1 MLKTVEYKA
10 DFCVVGGGMAG
21 ICAAVAAARRGV
33 NVVLMND
40 RPMLGGNASSEIRM
54 WVCGAQG
61 DNVAETG
68 IPEEIF
74 MENLRANPYKL
85 YPVFDGILWELVK
98 KEKNITLLM
107 NCTCMQ
113 AETDGGRIKNV
124 TGWQMTT
131 QTFCKVIAQNFADCS
146 GDSILAPLTG
156 AEYRVGRE
164 AADEFGENVGAK
176 KADKKTMGNSCLIQ
190 AHKGTKSVT
199 FTAPSFAK
207 KLTEADVRYRCPHM
221 DSAYENFWY
230 LELGG
235 EQDTIGDAERIRD
248 ELIALAFG
256 MWDYIKNSGR
266 FSDAALWQLDF
277 IGFLPG
283 KRESRR
289 MVGKVMVTQNDIIS
303 DRAFPDVAAYGG
315 WPLDDHDPAGFYY
328 DGHPNTSYDTPA
340 CYAIPYRAL
349 YSANVE
355 NLFFAGRNISMTHA
369 AMSSARVMA
378 TCALCGQAVG
388 TAAAVTKKYGC
399 TPDGVYE
406 NHLDELQENLLWDD
420 CMLPHHPRVPA
431 ALTKNAALTVNG
443 KKDEKAECLR
453 DGNDRENV
461 YECEPFDVIEYR
473 FASPVPVEEV
483 RIIFDSDLNRQTL
496 PGDRCE
502 RTHMTRCNLLPDSP
516 VMHLPATL
524 CKAFRVEAEVNGQTK
539 VLAESKDNA
548 RRRVTVKCNEKEVAA
563 LKLIMTE
570 ANCGGEKMRLFSFEA
585 K

>member
-1 MLKTVEYKA
+1 
-10 DFCVVGGGMAG
+10 
-21 ICAAVAAARRGV
+21 
-33 NVVLMND
+33 
-40 RPMLGGNASSEIRM
+40 
-54 WVCGAQG
+54 
-61 DNVAETG
+61 
-68 IPEEIF
+68 
-74 MENLRANPYKL
+74 
-85 YPVFDGILWELVK
+85 
-98 KEKNITLLM
+98 
-107 NCTCMQ
+107 
-113 AETDGGRIKNV
+113 
-124 TGWQMTT
+124 
-131 QTFCKVIAQNFADCS
+131 
-146 GDSILAPLTG
+146 
-156 AEYRVGRE
+156 
-164 AADEFGENVGAK
+164 
-176 KADKKTMGNSCLIQ
+176 MGNSCLIQ

-221 DSAYENFWY
+221 DSGYENFWY

-266 FSDAALWQLDF
+266 FPDAALWQLDF

-303 DRAFPDVAAYGG
+303 DRAFLDVAAYGG

-399 TPDGVYE
+399 TPEGVYE

-548 RRRVTVKCNEKEVAA
+548 RRRVTVKCNEKEVTA
-563 LKLIMTE
+563 LRLIMTE